1 MDSKVF
7 SKIVNILPNSFKARC
22 SPLCVSDSSLM
33 VSDGIIMV
41 KYSTEELKD
50 IQLSLSYDDFVYI
63 KKNIQNDVKI
73 TDKLYLT
80 DEICFNNTNDLLLY
94 NTFCNIYN
102 NMKKFNILPYAD
114 KTVKNCKYVIFN
126 KNGVVFASEEHE
138 ILDGISM
145 SIKFDD
151 FPYIICQY
159 KYYKQIID
167 LYRYFGLVPT
177 MKFNSRKIIVFENEF
192 LTCILATY
200 LTDDPKWNDATYAS
214 MSDW

>member
-1 MDSKVF
+1 MDSKLF
-7 SKIVNILPNSFKARC
+7 SKIVNILPNSFNAPC

-33 VSDGIIMV
+33 VGYNNIIV
-41 KYSTEELKD
+41 KYSTDELKD
-50 IQLSLSYDDFVYI
+50 IQFSLSYDDFVYI

-102 NMKKFNILPYAD
+102 NMKNFNILPYAD

-138 ILDGISM
+138 ILDGISVN
-145 SIKFDD
+145 IKFDD

>member
-1 MDSKVF
+1 M
-7 SKIVNILPNSFKARC
+7 
-22 SPLCVSDSSLM
+22 
-33 VSDGIIMV
+33 
-41 KYSTEELKD
+41 
-50 IQLSLSYDDFVYI
+50 
-63 KKNIQNDVKI
+63 KN
-73 TDKLYLT
+73 
-80 DEICFNNTNDLLLY
+80 
-94 NTFCNIYN
+94 
-102 NMKKFNILPYAD
+102 FNILPYAD

-145 SIKFDD
+145 NIKFDD

-214 MSDW
+214 MTDW